1 MILEILTRN
10 QLIEPTLGEKIFNNK
25 LIIKKFHIDTHG
37 ALRKM
42 YLSETNEDLVRKL

>member
-1 MILEILTRN
+1 MILEILTKN
-10 QLIEPTLGEKIFNNK
+10 NLIDQNLGEKIVKNK

-42 YLSETNEDLVRKL
+42 YLS